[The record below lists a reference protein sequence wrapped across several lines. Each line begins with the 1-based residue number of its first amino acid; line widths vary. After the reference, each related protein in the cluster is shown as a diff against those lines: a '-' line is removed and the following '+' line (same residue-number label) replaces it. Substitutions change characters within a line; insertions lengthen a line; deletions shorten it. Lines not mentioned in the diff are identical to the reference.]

1 MSRRRI
7 MAAGALAVALAAG
20 AAIAQ
25 PSRFQGGQWGGQ
37 FSGEYT
43 CSQGLTGMTVE
54 LRPARGDEVDAT
66 VTFYA
71 HPRNPGVESGCYAAH
86 GTLDRATGKLTLR
99 PTRWIF
105 RPGEGWSM
113 TALDGRIDAAGAY
126 AGRVI
131 FAANPSACRTFAL
144 RRNAQPLKAP
154 PRQCVIDAP
163 MS

>member
-7 MAAGALAVALAAG
+7 MVAGGLAVALAAG

-25 PSRFQGGQWGGQ
+25 PSRFQGGQ

-54 LRPARGDEVDAT
+54 LRPVRGDEVDAT

-71 HPRNPGVESGCYAAH
+71 HPRNPTVESGCYSAH
-86 GTLDRATGKLTLR
+86 GMLDRATGKLMLR

-105 RPGEGWSM
+105 KPGDGWSM
-113 TALDGRIDAAGAY
+113 TALDGQIDNASGAY

-131 FAANPSACRTFAL
+131 FADNPSACRTFAL
-144 RRNAQPLKAP
+144 RRNAQPFKAP
-154 PRQCVIDAP
+154 PRQCVTEAP

>member
-7 MAAGALAVALAAG
+7 MAAGAVALAAG
-20 AAIAQ
+20 AAFAQ
-25 PSRFQGGQWGGQ
+25 PSRFQGGE

-43 CSQGLTGMTVE
+43 CSQGLTGMTVT
-54 LRPARGDEVDAT
+54 LRPVRGDEVDAT

-71 HPRNPGVESGCYAAH
+71 HPRNPNVESGCYTAH

-105 RPGEGWSM
+105 KPGEGWSM
-113 TALDGRIDAAGAY
+113 TALDGQIDAAGAY

-144 RRNAQPLKAP
+144 RRNAQPFKAP
-154 PRQCVIDAP
+154 PRQCVTEAP